1 MAVDMELVKLAVD
14 GYHGKVEKYS
24 TADSQEA
31 LRKALVEMNGGST
44 KLDYKKI
51 RSGEYAEMFALVEEI
66 LGRTVQEGLMQDDFF
81 MQMVDYRNVAL
92 GDEPVF
98 VIEKGHLFTVS
109 EMADGTQGIR
119 RQRIEDKEEKTIK
132 TSLHGV
138 KIYEELNRVL
148 AGRVD
153 FNDMIAKVAESMKQ
167 NLLEE
172 IYALWNS
179 ATQADFGDAVYFP
192 VVGDFDEDILLDV
205 IAHVEASANG
215 QTATIVGTKK
225 ALRNLAPSIQGAD
238 SKSDL
243 YNQGLTFPYS
253 PRVQKCA

>member
-1 MAVDMELVKLAVD
+1 
-14 GYHGKVEKYS
+14 
-24 TADSQEA
+24 
-31 LRKALVEMNGGST
+31 
-44 KLDYKKI
+44 
-51 RSGEYAEMFALVEEI
+51 
-66 LGRTVQEGLMQDDFF
+66 

-98 VIEKGHLFTVS
+98 IIEKGHLFTVS

-119 RQRIEDKEEKTIK
+119 RQRIEDKEEKTVK
-132 TSLHGV
+132 TALRGV

-153 FNDMIAKVAESMKQ
+153 FNDMIAKVGESMKQ
-167 NLLEE
+167 KLLEE

-179 ATQADFGDAVYFP
+179 ATQADFGGAVYFP
-192 VVGDFDEDILLDV
+192 VAGAFDEDTLLDV

-215 QTATIVGTKK
+215 MKATIIGTKK
-225 ALRNLAPSIQGAD
+225 ALRNLAPSVQGAE

-243 YNQGLTFPYS
+243 YNTGLTFLYS
-253 PRVQKCA
+253 PRVQECA